1 MDALSPVI
9 VFLLGVML
17 RIGLP
22 LAATALII
30 WLLQRVDAHWQADAR
45 EARQRALAPVTAT
58 PRVPCWFINNC
69 SPERRASCPIYGH
82 AEVLC
87 WQYFRDRQ
95 GHLREACLGCQVFRN
110 APTPVPA

>member
-1 MDALSPVI
+1 MDPLSPVI

-30 WLLQRVDAHWQADAR
+30 WLLQGLDAHWQADAR
-45 EARQRALAPVTAT
+45 EARQRALAPATAT
-58 PRVPCWFINNC
+58 PRVPCWVIKNC
-69 SPERRASCPIYGH
+69 SPEQRAACPIYGH

-87 WQYFRDRQ
+87 WQYFRDEQ
-95 GHLREACLGCQVFRN
+95 GHLREACLVCQVFRT

>member
-9 VFLLGVML
+9 VFLLGVTL

-30 WLLQRVDAHWQADAR
+30 WLLQRVDAHWQA
-45 EARQRALAPVTAT
+45 EAERQRARAPVTAT
-58 PRVPCWFINNC
+58 PHVPCWITNNC
-69 SPERRASCPIYGH
+69 SAERRAACPIYGH
-82 AEVLC
+82 AEALC

-95 GHLREACLGCQVFRN
+95 GHLREACLGCQVFRS

>member
-9 VFLLGVML
+9 VFLLGAML

-22 LAATALII
+22 LAVTALLV
-30 WLLQRVDAHWQADAR
+30 WLLQQVDAHWQA
-45 EARQRALAPVTAT
+45 EAERQRAHAPVTAT
-58 PRVPCWFINNC
+58 PRVPCWVINNC
-69 SPERRASCPIYGH
+69 SPERRAACPIYGH

-95 GHLREACLGCQVFRN
+95 GRLRETCLACQVFRN
-110 APTPVPA
+110 APIPVPA